1 MLISVGE
8 EETASPK
15 VSAMTLKMWDLDKIQ
30 AEGSSTNVPTCIR
43 SIRVFTNKYPES
55 QITAFVV
62 YEETPPVLLVCIG
75 LDTGYIYCMRGDIA
89 RERIS
94 RVRLTVDPSSSD
106 SQQPP
111 TAASPV
117 TGLGFRAEGSLLQL
131 FAVSTSSINLF
142 DMHEQPP
149 QKHVLDQLGA
159 EGQCVAMS
167 DNQDLVV
174 GRTEAVYFYEVD
186 GRGPCWAFEGEK
198 QFIAWFRGYLL
209 VVTSDV
215 RRPNKNVL
223 NIYDLKNKFIAFST
237 PIGEVG
243 HILCEWGTVTLLTRD
258 QQVLY
263 IGEKDMGSKLD
274 MLFRKNLYTIAI
286 NLVSANCASFS
297 FQDDLCAHLA
307 LMVA

>member
-1 MLISVGE
+1 
-8 EETASPK
+8 
-15 VSAMTLKMWDLDKIQ
+15 
-30 AEGSSTNVPTCIR
+30 
-43 SIRVFTNKYPES
+43 
-55 QITAFVV
+55 V

-106 SQQPP
+106 SQQPS

-167 DNQDLVV
+167 DNQVSFKNRVCAWCCVRSTFDLMCLLQYMHFRWLIELSCINILTLHCWCVV
-174 GRTEAVYFYEVD
+174 GPCCGAD
-186 GRGPCWAFEGEK
+186 RGSVF
-198 QFIAWFRGYLL
+198 L
-209 VVTSDV
+209 
-215 RRPNKNVL
+215 
-223 NIYDLKNKFIAFST
+223 
-237 PIGEVG
+237 
-243 HILCEWGTVTLLTRD
+243 
-258 QQVLY
+258 
-263 IGEKDMGSKLD
+263 
-274 MLFRKNLYTIAI
+274 
-286 NLVSANCASFS
+286 
-297 FQDDLCAHLA
+297 
-307 LMVA
+307 